1 MEQYAQKIL
10 LVDDEEIM
18 IALLQAYLSR
28 YCCSISIANGGR
40 QALRLLE
47 TTRFDLVITDLQMG
61 EIGGLE
67 VVEAVKR
74 LSPRTR
80 VFVMTGCREVE
91 PAIAAF
97 RAGADDYLL
106 KPFPP
111 DLLQVLA
118 RKKGCPLRAR
128 GKTVVRPDM
137 PAGTGD
143 RCQPALQAVKQVL
156 YT

>member
-1 MEQYAQKIL
+1 MEQRALKIL

-18 IALLQAYLSR
+18 IALLHAYLSR

-47 TTRFDLVITDLQMG
+47 TNRFDLVITDLQMG

-67 VVEAVKR
+67 VVQAAKK
-74 LSPRTR
+74 LSPRTK

-111 DLLQVLA
+111 DLLPELA
-118 RKKGCPLRAR
+118 RRKGCPLRAR
-128 GKTVVRPDM
+128 GKTGVR
-137 PAGTGD
+137 AGMSVTGNS
-143 RCQPALQAVKQVL
+143 CQPALQAVKRAL
-156 YT
+156 YS